1 MGCMVRLAL
10 RGKVLRCSD
19 ETGLDGWFG
28 VVASMVGLAL
38 CGKGLQCLDG
48 SSFGLENKGDW
59 RKEILCNR
67 LLGGKRSLSISVKG
81 ARFAI
86 VKSRHVPHMFCDL
99 GHLNLPVYLTGS
111 AIPSAGPFLWARCPP
126 CDWSGHGFV
135 RWALLGAR
143 EQLSATIERSHR

>member
-1 MGCMVRLAL
+1 MLG
-10 RGKVLRCSD
+10 GN
-19 ETGLDGWFG
+19 DGYGSHGFVGWT
-28 VVASMVGLAL
+28 VGLAL

-48 SSFGLENKGDW
+48 RSFGLENNGVW

-67 LLGGKRSLSISVKG
+67 ALGENSLLSIAVKG

-135 RWALLGAR
+135 RRALLGAR
-143 EQLSATIERSHR
+143 EQLSASIERSHR